1 MQPLETKYTSAAAA
15 TMDPNAPVLV
25 TEHAIHSEH
34 VFFGV
39 TVPLIALSAL
49 TFGVRMARYRTRT
62 SIWAEVCI
70 TLGFILTLA
79 DWGLLVAT
87 MKGTPGLKS
96 HDDFVNKSKY
106 GFLAIPV
113 WGLSMAFIK
122 SSIGLTLLQIKSD
135 LWFRVFIWFNIAL
148 MSLYG
153 VGNAFFILLQCRP
166 LPAAWGDFEH
176 AGPDPQ
182 CAPPMAI
189 TVASTL
195 GAVASILTDVLL
207 SLAPLSFLWS
217 LKRPKRERVVL
228 GLLMSLE
235 HHQRGDFTPEKLVAT
250 DFGAKTVYVCL
261 WTALEQLLGIVAACT
276 PFCKPVFE
284 RYLGMVVDGLHLPLS
299 IVKSKSSRRT
309 ATTSSFGDTY
319 LPSKGYDRAASMQ
332 DKPFGPSR
340 VTSPVGG
347 VGGMGGGSAAS
358 AQQQHLDDWD
368 EVPFAIEMEPR
379 VAAAWSKR
387 QGGVVRRTDIRID
400 SGSVHNDD
408 LDRIESLQWKLVRV
422 RE

>member
-1 MQPLETKYTSAAAA
+1 MQ
-15 TMDPNAPVLV
+15 
-25 TEHAIHSEH
+25 
-34 VFFGV
+34 
-39 TVPLIALSAL
+39 
-49 TFGVRMARYRTRT
+49 
-62 SIWAEVCI
+62 
-70 TLGFILTLA
+70 
-79 DWGLLVAT
+79 
-87 MKGTPGLKS
+87 GTPGLKS
-96 HDDFVNKSKY
+96 HDDFINKSKY

-135 LWFRVFIWFNIAL
+135 LWFRIFVWFNIAL

-228 GLLMSLE
+228 GLLMSLGLFAGACSLLKNLE
-235 HHQRGDFTPEKLVAT
+235 VQSISNAATLPLEKLVVT
-250 DFGAKTVYVCL
+250 DFGAKTVYICI

-284 RYLGMVVDGLHLPLS
+284 RYLGIVVDGLHLPLS

-319 LPSKGYDRAASMQ
+319 RPSKGYDRAASMQ
-332 DKPFGPSR
+332 DKPFGLPSW

-347 VGGMGGGSAAS
+347 GVSGIGGRGGGANS
-358 AQQQHLDDWD
+358 AQQQRLDDSD

-379 VAAAWSKR
+379 VAVAWSKR

-400 SGSVHNDD
+400 SGSVHSDD